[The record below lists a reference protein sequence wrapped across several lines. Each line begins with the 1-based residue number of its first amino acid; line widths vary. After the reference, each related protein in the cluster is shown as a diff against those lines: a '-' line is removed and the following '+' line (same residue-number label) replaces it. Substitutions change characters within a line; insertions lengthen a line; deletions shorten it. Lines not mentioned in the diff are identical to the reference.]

1 MLTILLYTL
10 VGYLL
15 LCYGWG
21 LYVALRIY
29 TGRRLRQVIRLQKPA
44 SRIAMATGDT
54 ADAIGSSTTKPAEIN
69 HATADAA
76 TPSSALPAS
85 RRRKAAA

>member
-21 LYVALRIY
+21 LYIAFRIY
-29 TGRRLRQVIRLQKPA
+29 TGRRLRSVIRLRKPA
-44 SRIAMATGDT
+44 SRIAMATGGDVDGSVD
-54 ADAIGSSTTKPAEIN
+54 ADAVATDNARPATGSP
-69 HATADAA
+69 
-76 TPSSALPAS
+76 ALPAS
-85 RRRKAAA
+85 PRRKAAA